1 MSKIIPTS
9 RFKKQRKKVKKNPR
23 WHNIFYGEVPFED
36 DHRSPWQYIIEC
48 FLNDDPIPDYFYEHP
63 ITLTK
68 RQRQEIKNRFGS
80 LTNLDIRG
88 LDLHFD
94 GHNGDH
100 LLLYIRTNKD
110 IIYLAGIGTHS
121 DLF

>member
-1 MSKIIPTS
+1 MSKVIPTG
-9 RFKKQRKKVKKNPR
+9 RFKKQRKKVIKNPR
-23 WHNIFYGEVPFED
+23 WHSIFYGEVPFEN
-36 DHRSPWQYIIEC
+36 DHRSPWKYVIEC
-48 FLNDDPIPDYFYEHP
+48 FLNDQEIPEYFYEHP

-68 RQRQEIKNRFGS
+68 QQRQEVKKRLG
-80 LTNLDIRG
+80 NLAGLKIRG

-100 LLLYIRTNKD
+100 LLLYIRTNKGA
-110 IIYLAGIGTHS
+110 IYLTGIGTHS

>member
-1 MSKIIPTS
+1 MSKIIPTG

-23 WHNIFYGEVPFED
+23 WHNIFYGEVPFEN
-36 DHRSPWQYIIEC
+36 DHRSPWKYVIEC
-48 FLNDDPIPDYFYEHP
+48 FLNDQEIPDYFYEHP
-63 ITLTK
+63 INLTK
-68 RQRQEIKNRFGS
+68 QQRQEIKNRFGS
-80 LTNLDIRG
+80 LADLKIRG

-100 LLLYIRTNKD
+100 LLLIIRTNKD
-110 IIYLAGIGTHS
+110 MIYLTGIGTHS